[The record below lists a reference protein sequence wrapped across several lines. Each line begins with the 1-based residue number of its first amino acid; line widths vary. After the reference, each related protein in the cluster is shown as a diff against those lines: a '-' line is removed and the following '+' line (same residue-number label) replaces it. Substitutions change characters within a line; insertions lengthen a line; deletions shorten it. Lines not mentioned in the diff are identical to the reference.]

1 MEEILSEI
9 LAELKKLNAA
19 MGRIE
24 KRLGTVQEER
34 VVSILSKNDKIEA
47 ELDMIWAKAK
57 KIMQKDISEI
67 SYKTW
72 IETLR
77 PYSASE
83 NQIIILAQTGFE
95 KAIVEQRYYEL
106 IKSAFNQAAGKENS
120 IVISAIKPICEKTVV
135 EAIDL
140 KHDKYHLC
148 TELTFDSWVL
158 GQFNELAYRGAVDFA
173 QRWVES
179 KKLLYLYGGPGLGK
193 THLIN
198 AIGNYILNNDPD
210 MKISYISIDD
220 FINGMI
226 NSIRNDELENFEK
239 VIMDNDVLIIDNLQ
253 LIKNKERTQEEFWQL
268 INKMLMQGKKIVI
281 ASTEAPEDTIIM
293 KEKFASLFEISGVYK
308 LEAPDLNT
316 RIEILKKKTFSES
329 ATISNEVVKLIAQ
342 NVPSNVR
349 QLINM
354 GARVL
359 NYARLTGQ
367 DIDKEIAMKAMEDFL

>member
-1 MEEILSEI
+1 
-9 LAELKKLNAA
+9 
-19 MGRIE
+19 
-24 KRLGTVQEER
+24 
-34 VVSILSKNDKIEA
+34 
-47 ELDMIWAKAK
+47 
-57 KIMQKDISEI
+57 
-67 SYKTW
+67 
-72 IETLR
+72 
-77 PYSASE
+77 
-83 NQIIILAQTGFE
+83 
-95 KAIVEQRYYEL
+95 
-106 IKSAFNQAAGKENS
+106 
-120 IVISAIKPICEKTVV
+120 
-135 EAIDL
+135 
-140 KHDKYHLC
+140 
-148 TELTFDSWVL
+148 
-158 GQFNELAYRGAVDFA
+158 
-173 QRWVES
+173 
-179 KKLLYLYGGPGLGK
+179 
-193 THLIN
+193 
-198 AIGNYILNNDPD
+198 